1 MIEMLLDTSSA
12 HLLVSLLK
20 DGKVLKSYKIENC
33 EKHSTKLLETIDIVL
48 KDNEISLSDID
59 TIYTV
64 NGPGSFTGL
73 RVGVT
78 VAKMIGYTQKI
89 KVKPISSLEL
99 MASTPFEGDFIASY
113 IDARRGYVFGG
124 IYDKNLTPILED
136 TYILVED
143 FKNSFP
149 QGKGVTTSYTPVE
162 KLPVDVFPK
171 EDPVKVV
178 LKHREDAVQN
188 PHLINPKYLKR
199 TEAEEKRNV

>member
-1 MIEMLLDTSSA
+1 MIEMVLDTSSA

-20 DGKVLKSYKIENC
+20 NGEMLDFLKIENC
-33 EKHSTKLLETIDIVL
+33 VKHSTKLLETIDL
-48 KDNEISLSDID
+48 ALTNHCLSLMDVN
-59 TIYTV
+59 TIYVV

-78 VAKMIGYTQKI
+78 VAKMIGYTKKI

-99 MASTPFEGDFIASY
+99 LATTPFDGDFIVSY

-124 IYDKNLTPILED
+124 IYDHTLTPILED
-136 TYILVED
+136 TYIKIED
-143 FKNSFP
+143 FKKSFP
-149 QGKGVTTSYTPVE
+149 QGKGVITSYTPIENLPIDIFPNENPKKIVE
-162 KLPVDVFPK
+162 
-171 EDPVKVV
+171 
-178 LKHREDAVQN
+178 KHREDTELN